1 MAHHGGRTAPLA
13 RTHRPRAP
21 IMSVPA
27 PVTAPLAPL
36 RPTAA
41 SVQPTVTLTAP
52 RPDTERTANEYV
64 ETPFRPSAASLQQS
78 EKTPPPPLA
87 PRLERPG
94 RLLLSTNAHH
104 HHHHQQQQQQV
115 EARIQSVASTVHHQ
129 PLPATITKQPIAF
142 TKEHPGAAASECA
155 SSGNIICQQCSRCRC
170 ESCKQPRA
178 LPERWV
184 CHNACLCSADAVI
197 DYVSCLCCVKG
208 LYYHCSES
216 DAGATCADD
225 PCSCGPSRRL
235 ARWGCLSALAAVL
248 PCLLCYWPLR
258 ACQRAVEAAYARH
271 SRAGCRCPPRPHA
284 ATPEKRLLDTSPDF

>member
-1 MAHHGGRTAPLA
+1 MANHGGRTAPLA

-27 PVTAPLAPL
+27 PLTAPLAPL
-36 RPTAA
+36 RPAA
-41 SVQPTVTLTAP
+41 SSTQSATTPPVTLTAP
-52 RPDTERTANEYV
+52 RPDTERTTNEYV
-64 ETPFRPSAASLQQS
+64 ETPFRPAAPPLH
-78 EKTPPPPLA
+78 EKAPPPV
-87 PRLERPG
+87 PRLERP
-94 RLLLSTNAHH
+94 R
-104 HHHHQQQQQQV
+104 
-115 EARIQSVASTVHHQ
+115 ASGAAFTSG
-129 PLPATITKQPIAF
+129 LPPPPPAVTKQPVAF
-142 TKEHPGAAASECA
+142 TKEHPAAGECA
-155 SSGNIICQQCSRCRC
+155 SAGNIICQQCGRCKC

-178 LPERWV
+178 LPQRWV
-184 CHNACLCSADAVI
+184 CNNACLCSADAVI

-225 PCSCGPSRRL
+225 PCGCGPSRRL

-258 ACQRAVEAAYARH
+258 GCQRAVEAAYARH

-284 ATPEKRLLDTSPDF
+284 ATPEKRLLDSSPDF